1 MTPISTIRFNAIA
14 GYARMPM
21 SDVFGEEL
29 AYFEVEDGKVVGM
42 VLVDRFDGDFLGIVF
57 ARDARL
63 RFRCAGQ
70 TEFFPTQ
77 QDAEAALSKAL
88 DAAAAAPNE
97 HHYQAVENGIAVDF
111 FEPVRDQ
118 ALLNQDFNRLR
129 NEEIFSPAREII
141 ELMMRWYEDADG
153 NFIEQFQTAGFDQR
167 IWELYLFATLI
178 ELGYELDR
186 TDAVPD
192 FCASNLVGAFTLEAV
207 TVGPTRHNGAVVPPP
222 PMETPEQ
229 RHVYLKEYMPI
240 KFGSALFSKLRKEY
254 WNRPNVAGS
263 PFLLA
268 IADFSSPGSM
278 VQSRSALELYLY
290 GIEHDGHHDKD
301 GKLIITPRRVSQ
313 HRWGDKV
320 IPSGFFN
327 QPGAENVSA
336 VFVNNSGTISK
347 FSRMGLQGGF
357 GSGRVLMIR
366 EGTAVDHDP
375 NAVEPK
381 FFRAIVNSDGYCE
394 HWIEGASIFH
404 NPRALHPVPE
414 EYFPGAAHHRVLP
427 DGQMLSSTPHFHP
440 FGSITRQQA
449 PIDVEAFLSEIGD
462 KTHMM
467 WTMRRDSDQTP

>member
-1 MTPISTIRFNAIA
+1 MTPISSIRFNAIA

-21 SDVFGEEL
+21 AGVFAEEL
-29 AYFEVEDGKVVGM
+29 AYFEVEDGKVIGM
-42 VLVDRFDGDFLGIVF
+42 VLVDRFDGDFLGLVF

-63 RFRCAGQ
+63 RFRSAGQ
-70 TEFFPTQ
+70 TAFYPTQ
-77 QDAEAALSKAL
+77 QEAQAALSTAL
-88 DAAAAAPNE
+88 DLAAAAPPEE
-97 HHYQAVENGIAVDF
+97 HHQADEKGGAVDF
-111 FEPVRDQ
+111 FAPVRDE
-118 ALLNQDFNRLR
+118 ALLNQDFIRLR

-141 ELMMRWYEDADG
+141 EPMMRWYDDADG

-186 TDAVPD
+186 TEAVPD
-192 FCASNLVGAFTLEAV
+192 FCASNLIGAFTLEAV
-207 TVGPTRHNGAVVPPP
+207 TVGPTRQNGEIVPPP

-229 RHVYLKEYMPI
+229 RHAYLKQYMPI
-240 KFGSALFSKLRKEY
+240 KFGSALFSKLSKEY
-254 WNRPNVAGS
+254 WKRPNVADA
-263 PFLLA
+263 PFLLG

-278 VQSRSALELYLY
+278 VHSRSALELYLY
-290 GIEHDGHHDKD
+290 GIEHDGHHDED
-301 GKLIITPRRVSQ
+301 GKLVITPRQVSE

-347 FSRMGLQGGF
+347 FNRMGLQGGF

-366 EGTAVDHDP
+366 EGTDVDHNP
-375 NAVEPK
+375 NALEPK
-381 FFRAIVNSDGYCE
+381 VFRAIVNSTGYAE
-394 HWIEGASIFH
+394 QWIEGASIFH
-404 NPRALHPVPE
+404 NTRALHPVPE
-414 EYFPGAAHHRVLP
+414 AWFPGAAHHHVLP
-427 DGQMLSSTPHFHP
+427 DGQMLSTTPQFHP

-449 PIDVEAFLSEIGD
+449 PVDVDAFLAEMGD

-467 WTMRRDSDQTP
+467 WTMQRENGEAP